1 MMSKESQKELAV
13 RLYNEAVNKVEYL
26 KVLEQGMEN
35 AGPILGKDDSEN
47 RTLMSTFNTQQ
58 LVSAKFEEA
67 YHQKHVAEIML
78 RDLYKDEIEKLDP
91 KEEEFM
97 SELNEICEDMIN
109 GQVSGP
115 DFTKGFLK
123 GILEISPKYFP
134 EKFGK

>member
-35 AGPILGKDDSEN
+35 ADPILGKDDSEN
-47 RTLMSTFNTQQ
+47 RALMSTFNTRQ

-78 RDLYKDEIEKLDP
+78 RDIYKDEIVKLEP

-97 SELNEICEDMIN
+97 SKLNEIREDMIN
-109 GQVSGP
+109 GQV
-115 DFTKGFLK
+115 
-123 GILEISPKYFP
+123 
-134 EKFGK
+134 